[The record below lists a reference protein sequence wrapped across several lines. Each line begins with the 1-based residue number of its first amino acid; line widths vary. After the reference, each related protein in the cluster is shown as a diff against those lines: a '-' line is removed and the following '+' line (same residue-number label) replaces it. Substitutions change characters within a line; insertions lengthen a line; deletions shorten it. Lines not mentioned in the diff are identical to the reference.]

1 MALWTPATERRL
13 NRKTGDSHH
22 ETDPADRR
30 RHRPRRRRADD
41 RRGSDRRT
49 SGSADRPGCGR
60 GAGSRH
66 RTPENPARLFRG
78 ATGPDGGP
86 AGTDQHRDPDGQAGV
101 TPAPAAA
108 EPAAPTAQ
116 PAPAEERQI
125 IARGGNA
132 PASLEEA
139 PAAGPE
145 EARRKEEAWARFYD
159 KPDDCEFIVD
169 QASMVR
175 CGNHHIVRR
184 REFEQLWEQGMIE

>member
-1 MALWTPATERRL
+1 MKLILQIAAGIVLGGAVLMTAVGLIAEHLGLRIARDVAAALDRATELQKTQLDFFEEQLALMEAQRAQISTEIQMAKLALRRRL
-13 NRKTGDSHH
+13 DARP
-22 ETDPADRR
+22 PA
-30 RHRPRRRRADD
+30 P
-41 RRGSDRRT
+41 
-49 SGSADRPGCGR
+49 
-60 GAGSRH
+60 
-66 RTPENPARLFRG
+66 TPEP
-78 ATGPDGGP
+78 
-86 AGTDQHRDPDGQAGV
+86 

>member
-1 MALWTPATERRL
+1 MKLILQIAAGIVLGGAVLMTAVGLIAEHLGLRIARDVAAALDRATELQKTQLDFFEEQLALMEAQQAQISTEIQMAKLALRQRLDARTPA
-13 NRKTGDSHH
+13 
-22 ETDPADRR
+22 P
-30 RHRPRRRRADD
+30 
-41 RRGSDRRT
+41 
-49 SGSADRPGCGR
+49 
-60 GAGSRH
+60 
-66 RTPENPARLFRG
+66 
-78 ATGPDGGP
+78 
-86 AGTDQHRDPDGQAGV
+86 
-101 TPAPAAA
+101 TPAPAVA
-108 EPAAPTAQ
+108 EPAAPAPE

>member
-1 MALWTPATERRL
+1 MKLILQIAAGIVLGGAVLMTAVGLIAEHLGLRIARDVAAALERATDLQETQLAFFEEQLAYLEAQQAQISTEIQMAKLEL
-13 NRKTGDSHH
+13 
-22 ETDPADRR
+22 R
-30 RHRPRRRRADD
+30 RHLDARPPPTA
-41 RRGSDRRT
+41 SQT
-49 SGSADRPGCGR
+49 
-60 GAGSRH
+60 
-66 RTPENPARLFRG
+66 
-78 ATGPDGGP
+78 
-86 AGTDQHRDPDGQAGV
+86 
-101 TPAPAAA
+101 APA
-108 EPAAPTAQ
+108 EPPPPTPQ
-116 PAPAEERQI
+116 PAPTEERQI

-132 PASLEEA
+132 PPGLEEA

>member
-1 MALWTPATERRL
+1 MKLILQIAAGIVLGGAVLMTAVGLIAEHLGLRIARDVAAALDRATELQKTQLDFFEEQLALMEAQQAQISTEIQMAKLALRQRL
-13 NRKTGDSHH
+13 DARP
-22 ETDPADRR
+22 PA
-30 RHRPRRRRADD
+30 P
-41 RRGSDRRT
+41 
-49 SGSADRPGCGR
+49 
-60 GAGSRH
+60 
-66 RTPENPARLFRG
+66 TPEP
-78 ATGPDGGP
+78 
-86 AGTDQHRDPDGQAGV
+86 

-139 PAAGPE
+139 PTAGPE